1 MLADVTV
8 GSGLL
13 AGEPSIPESRIKGDF
28 KSGFPI

>member
-13 AGEPSIPESRIKGDF
+13 YILLIVIAILAIIWFVRHL
-28 KSGFPI
+28 